1 MKVMVSS
8 MILLTLLAVPCPNF
22 FYFVI
27 TNIGPREFVI
37 YLNDKKEEKNEFVI
51 YLNHTRFKKL
61 I

>member
-37 YLNDKKEEKNEFVI
+37 YLNDKKEEK
-51 YLNHTRFKKL
+51 K
-61 I
+61 